1 MKHSEQ
7 VRVIEGLMKH
17 LDEGTNVDAGAQ
29 MQIPVST
36 YLDPERGA
44 REWQAFFQ
52 NYPHVLGLSADLAE
66 NGSFFTSDDLGKPI
80 LCTRDKEG
88 TFHAFL
94 NVCSHR
100 GTIVET
106 EKRGKK
112 NVFTCPF
119 HAWAFAPNGDLVAVP
134 KEEHFGDVDKECR
147 SLVALPAEERHGILF
162 VHPDP
167 EGSID
172 LDILLGEELND
183 ELANWKLE
191 TVSLQGDAVYDH
203 PMNWKLAI
211 DTFGETYHFTAL
223 HKDTLAQDFYGNCQM
238 YDIYERNHRMNLCM
252 KSIDLLRDQPKEDW
266 EILGAA
272 LPVYYLFPNVQL
284 IMTQVGP
291 VLVSVYPRGTNPGDS
306 FSKVNFYLRAEVAA
320 SDDEELKAMVGE
332 RLEGFGHVIRDEDYV
347 AAATSH
353 RGMASG
359 ARDTVL
365 FGRNE
370 PALHHYHKT
379 YNEALGLEPAE

>member
-52 NYPHVLGLSADLAE
+52 DYPHVMGLAADLPE

-112 NVFTCPF
+112 NVFSCPF
-119 HAWAFAPNGDLVAVP
+119 HAWSFSPSGELVAVP
-134 KEEHFGDVDKECR
+134 KEEHFGGVDKECH
-147 SLVALPAEERHGILF
+147 SLVALPAEERHGILW

-167 EGSID
+167 EGSFD
-172 LDILLGEELND
+172 LDKLLGEELNA
-183 ELANWKLE
+183 ELASWKLE

-223 HKDTLAQDFYGNCQM
+223 HKDTLAQDFYGNC
-238 YDIYERNHRMNLCM
+238 RCM
-252 KSIDLLRDQPKEDW
+252 TLMSAIT
-266 EILGAA
+266 A
-272 LPVYYLFPNVQL
+272 
-284 IMTQVGP
+284 
-291 VLVSVYPRGTNPGDS
+291 
-306 FSKVNFYLRAEVAA
+306 
-320 SDDEELKAMVGE
+320 
-332 RLEGFGHVIRDEDYV
+332 
-347 AAATSH
+347 
-353 RGMASG
+353 
-359 ARDTVL
+359 
-365 FGRNE
+365 
-370 PALHHYHKT
+370 
-379 YNEALGLEPAE
+379 